1 VALFLCGLSCL
12 HKANQDEGTAY
23 TVESFHRSP
32 NRNTH
37 RCYGNYTLFVHT
49 YSSVA
54 TIQKSNKLA
63 ERKMNMRERKEGEY
77 NDEIFARMNVQQF
90 REFVL
95 YGQQD
100 NHTDTKSYHVRLRE
114 NSDPIYNLIRSLNLE
129 TVEND
134 KFMDALSQA
143 LASHCAVYMEIGM
156 KAGARLVH
164 QLLYSDD
171 RSVEA

>member
-1 VALFLCGLSCL
+1 M
-12 HKANQDEGTAY
+12 K
-23 TVESFHRSP
+23 
-32 NRNTH
+32 
-37 RCYGNYTLFVHT
+37 
-49 YSSVA
+49 
-54 TIQKSNKLA
+54 
-63 ERKMNMRERKEGEY
+63 ERLEGEY
-77 NDEIFARMNVQQF
+77 VNEMFARMNVQQF

-100 NHTDTKSYHVRLRE
+100 KRTDTKSYHVRLTE
-114 NSDPIYNLIRSLNLE
+114 NSDPIYYLIKNLNLE
-129 TVEND
+129 SAESD

-171 RSVEA
+171 GSVEA